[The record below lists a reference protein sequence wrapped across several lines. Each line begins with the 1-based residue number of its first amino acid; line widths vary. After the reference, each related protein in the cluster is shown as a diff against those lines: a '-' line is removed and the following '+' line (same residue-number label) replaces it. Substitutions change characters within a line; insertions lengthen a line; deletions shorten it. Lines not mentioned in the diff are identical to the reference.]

1 MFAERD
7 NKVRNHDHV
16 TGKYRGFAHGDCIIS
31 FKWTKKI
38 PIMFHNLRGYGS
50 HFVMQEI
57 GKIGVELELISGIGM
72 YLLVEKGMRGVY
84 GGVNKLVPNLGKEG
98 RYVLHYRNLQLCLS
112 LGIKLTGVHRILKF
126 KQSYWLKKY
135 IDFSTDKRK
144 NTVNSFENDL
154 FKLINNCL

>member
-1 MFAERD
+1 
-7 NKVRNHDHV
+7 
-16 TGKYRGFAHGDCIIS
+16 
-31 FKWTKKI
+31 
-38 PIMFHNLRGYGS
+38 
-50 HFVMQEI
+50 
-57 GKIGVELELISGIGM
+57 
-72 YLLVEKGMRGVY
+72 MRGVY

-154 FKLINNCL
+154 FKLINNSVYSKTMENLRKITKIRLVNNAKNYKIWVSRPSFVSKKIISRNCVAIHEIKLVLTLDKPTYVE